1 MLTMLKMLVSLLISL
16 CITIYTFLMN
26 TIRTNLT
33 ILFFFVCFSQL
44 SRAQNIDWSN
54 ISEQYSLPEGVQLFE
69 GTRSSPALKVWY
81 IEVDLKVT
89 EIGLVPYL
97 ANNGTETL
105 TEFSE
110 RIGAIAAINGGYF
123 GGNNSYST
131 VVQPGQVLS
140 RNVGSLNR
148 NNRTYPIIR
157 SAFSIAKNRDMS
169 VDWIYHF
176 GSTID
181 DIYRFN
187 EPMDYKNGAS
197 DLPLASPNKNSGEAF
212 DMYMGIGGGPVLVKG
227 DSVHV
232 SYNEEIFWGSGV
244 GLTNRDPRTA
254 VGYTVDGRAIL
265 LVTDGRQVASQG
277 LSLPEMA
284 QVMINLGC
292 TEAINLDG
300 GGSSQM
306 AVSNQLINRPGG
318 GTNQRPVTS
327 FLAVV
332 PADSVPGLPVIGFE
346 EILDTADDGVE
357 VSEGWSASANSGYWG
372 ESPSLITLGGD
383 GSKTVR
389 FSPELPSAGRY
400 RVDGWWVSSFNRSKK
415 TAHIIQHRLG
425 IDTVYADQSTN
436 SSQWV
441 ELGEYEF
448 NGNSEDLVTVS
459 NFGGDSFNYVVAD
472 AVRWVGLDEEV
483 TNNEWNLSE
492 TVRSFELLQVY
503 PNPFNPSTQIEYV
516 LEQSGSVRL
525 EVFDVQGQLLE
536 TLVNSEQQSGTHR
549 IRWQASGQSTGLYF
563 VRIQFENSQSYWY
576 DTHKVTLIK

>member
-1 MLTMLKMLVSLLISL
+1 
-16 CITIYTFLMN
+16 MN
-26 TIRTNLT
+26 TIRITLV
-33 ILFFFVCFSQL
+33 ILYIVIYYPTL
-44 SRAQNIDWSN
+44 GNAQNIQWN
-54 ISEQYSLPEGVQLFE
+54 NVSEQFSLPEGVQLFE
-69 GTRSSPALKVWY
+69 GTRSNPALKAWY
-81 IEVDLKVT
+81 IEVDLNVA

-97 ANNGTETL
+97 ANNGTETV

-123 GGNNSYST
+123 GGNSSYST

-148 NNRTYPIIR
+148 NNRTYPVIR
-157 SAFSIAKNRDMS
+157 SAFSIGKNRDMS

-176 GSTID
+176 GSSVD

-187 EPMDYKNGAS
+187 APMGYENGAS
-197 DLPLASPNKNSGEAF
+197 DLPLAAPNKNTGEFF
-212 DMYMGIGGGPVLVKG
+212 DMYMGIGGGPILVKG
-227 DSVHV
+227 DSIHV

-254 VGYTVDGRAIL
+254 VGYTADDRAIL

-277 LSLPEMA
+277 FSLPEMA

-306 AVSNQLINRPGG
+306 AVNNQLINRPGG
-318 GTNQRPVTS
+318 GTYQRPVTS

-332 PADSVPGLPVIGFE
+332 PADSVPGLPVVGSE

-357 VSEGWSASANSGYWG
+357 VSEGWTASANSGYWG

-383 GSKTVR
+383 GSKTVS

-400 RVDGWWVSSFNRSKK
+400 RVEGWWVSSFNRSKK
-415 TAHIIQHRLG
+415 TPYIIHHRLG
-425 IDTVYADQSTN
+425 VDTVYANQSTN

-448 NGNSEDLVTVS
+448 NGKAEDMVMIS

-472 AVRWVGLDEEV
+472 AIRWVGLDEEL
-483 TNNEWNLSE
+483 TSNESHLSE
-492 TVRSFELLQVY
+492 VIERFELLQVY
-503 PNPFNPSTQIEYV
+503 PNPFNPSTQIEYT
-516 LEQSGSVRL
+516 LEQAGSVQL
-525 EVFDVQGQLLE
+525 EVYDLQGRFIE
-536 TLVNSEQQSGTHR
+536 SLVNTHQQSGTHQVQ
-549 IRWQASGQSTGLYF
+549 WFANSQSTGLYF

-576 DTHKVTLIK
+576 DAHKVTLIK